1 MIFALKQKTNIM
13 KKQMKTLGLKKQTI
27 SSLEAKLVNG
37 GAPTT
42 HSMITMQNWC
52 VSQQGCNPLPPQ
64 QPEPM
69 TISFS
74 NCGKC
79 SIVCG

>member
-1 MIFALKQKTNIM
+1 M

-27 SSLEAKLVNG
+27 SSLEAQLVNG

-42 HSMITMQNWC
+42 HSMITMERGC
-52 VSQQGCNPLPPQ
+52 ISQQGCDPLPPA

-69 TISFS
+69 TLSYS
-74 NCGKC
+74 NCGQC
-79 SIVCG
+79 TSW